1 MHYYSEILRFL
12 QNIHL
17 LNLFSVDVRRGKQK
31 SFIIFQNLEDLKSV
45 NLDSRLK
52 IVRDA
57 KSASVVK
64 FVVEITQS

>member
-12 QNIHL
+12 QYIHL